1 MILLVEDDKNF
12 RNLLVIG
19 LKRILNCEI
28 LVAENGEMGLA
39 KYNAEQSNIDL
50 IITDIE
56 MPKMTGFDMV
66 REIRKNDEKVPVIF
80 ITGLFNASA
89 NNFINAALLR
99 KPFLVPKLVEVIRE
113 ISSKYSAW
121 ILKLCIII
129 SYSSY

>member
-12 RNLLVIG
+12 RSLLVVG

-28 LVAENGEMGLA
+28 LVAENGETGLE
-39 KYNAEQSNIDL
+39 KYNAERSNIDL

-80 ITGLFNASA
+80 ITGLFSANA

-113 ISSKYSAW
+113 ISSKY
-121 ILKLCIII
+121 
-129 SYSSY
+129 